1 MVELFLSLLGQT
13 VAFELFAI
21 PALSFRFLRAVL
33 GRVRIVGLPALRAAE
48 FVDFS
53 FRDVPALTAPHAQ
66 AGLLQFAVCGEPRQG
81 RDHGCFVHLN
91 GRAAVRNLNGAP
103 AHVLGDCRKEP
114 DVGVEIPGE
123 DRLKEPDV
131 GVEIPGED
139 RLKDIPREQPVNRI
153 VALPEPRVEFSAFR
167 CLSNILLDGGVCR
180 PFPLARASRLCRR
193 SKPSIFPSSSS
204 SCRTASTRRY
214 CAVPFVAFSHCQG
227 KVEMSYSLQSR
238 NVRFCGAGERV
249 RVILTMPVKR
259 RRAMLASN
267 PIEE

>member
-81 RDHGCFVHLN
+81 RDHGCF
-91 GRAAVRNLNGAP
+91 
-103 AHVLGDCRKEP
+103 
-114 DVGVEIPGE
+114 
-123 DRLKEPDV
+123 
-131 GVEIPGED
+131 
-139 RLKDIPREQPVNRI
+139 
-153 VALPEPRVEFSAFR
+153 F
-167 CLSNILLDGGVCR
+167 
-180 PFPLARASRLCRR
+180 PFARASCLCRC

-214 CAVPFVAFSHCQG
+214 CAVPFVAFSHSTALAASQLLPPLRLATPPRPAPA
-227 KVEMSYSLQSR
+227 E
-238 NVRFCGAGERV
+238 
-249 RVILTMPVKR
+249 
-259 RRAMLASN
+259 RRAPDPGDPVPTTTRCGRPVEN
-267 PIEE
+267 

>member
-123 DRLKEPDV
+123 DRLK
-131 GVEIPGED
+131 
-139 RLKDIPREQPVNRI
+139 DIPREQPVNRI

-214 CAVPFVAFSHCQG
+214 CAVPFVAFSH
-227 KVEMSYSLQSR
+227 ST
-238 NVRFCGAGERV
+238 A
-249 RVILTMPVKR
+249 
-259 RRAMLASN
+259 LAASQ
-267 PIEE
+267 